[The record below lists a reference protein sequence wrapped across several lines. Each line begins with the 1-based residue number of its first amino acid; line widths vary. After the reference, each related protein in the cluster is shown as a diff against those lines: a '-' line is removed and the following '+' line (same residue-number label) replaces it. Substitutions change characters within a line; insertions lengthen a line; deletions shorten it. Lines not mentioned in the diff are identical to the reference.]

1 MALPT
6 RCTSLGP
13 MCRSTAAASDSPR
26 LSRKIAALSSLE
38 SFCVRL
44 ASSLIGID
52 PVFHDLGHAA
62 RVFGQQALDGIE
74 LLFVTGAGGRQ
85 QYWAGARRG
94 QAHGIVPQDTRQQ
107 TGNAKSRVASAV
119 ASATRATA
127 AEALEYRPQHP
138 EDQHQYKQN
147 TQRLLGYIPEPGLG
161 PERHLRQCFHL
172 TRRHEG
178 TVDHAD
184 AVAAGLI
191 IADRIAHQLGQRS
204 EEHTSELQ

>member
-13 MCRSTAAASDSPR
+13 ICRSTAAASDSPR

-52 PVFHDLGHAA
+52 PVFHYLGHAT

-74 LLFVTGAGGRQ
+74 LLFVTGAGWRQ
-85 QYWAGARRG
+85 QYRAGARRG
-94 QAHGIVPQDTRQQ
+94 QAHGIVAQIIRQQ
-107 TGNAKSRVASAV
+107 TVVTQGRVASAV

-127 AEALEYRPQHP
+127 AEALEHR
-138 EDQHQYKQN
+138 
-147 TQRLLGYIPEPGLG
+147 
-161 PERHLRQCFHL
+161 
-172 TRRHEG
+172 
-178 TVDHAD
+178 
-184 AVAAGLI
+184 
-191 IADRIAHQLGQRS
+191 
-204 EEHTSELQ
+204 